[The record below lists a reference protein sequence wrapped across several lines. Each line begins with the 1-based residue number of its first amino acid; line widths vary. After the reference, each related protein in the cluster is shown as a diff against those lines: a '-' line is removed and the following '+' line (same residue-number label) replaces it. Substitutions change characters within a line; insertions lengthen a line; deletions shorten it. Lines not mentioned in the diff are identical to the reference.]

1 MEDIMRGFIIR
12 RCLQIIP
19 VFFGILIILFMI
31 IEIAPGDPLADL
43 QDPRITAEERAR
55 MLERHGLHLPIH
67 QRFFNWVSDALRG
80 DFGESITHRR
90 PVSEM
95 IVMALP
101 PTLTLSIS
109 AMLVSLLVGIPLG
122 IISAVYKGK
131 PIDTVCTIFAFIGI
145 SMPIFFFGVLL
156 ILLFGLNLE
165 WTPISGFGS
174 PPHILRNATL
184 LEIWRDRALHLILP
198 VTALGLS
205 GAAGYMRYTRASML
219 EVIHS
224 DYIRTARAKGL
235 KERRIIFR
243 HALRNALLPIITLMG
258 LQVPFLFSGSAITE
272 AVFGLPGLGQ
282 IMIQAVGGRN
292 FPIIIGMMTMIAII
306 TLISAL
312 IAEIMY
318 AVADPRVK
326 YD

>member
-1 MEDIMRGFIIR
+1 MTGFIIR
-12 RCLQIIP
+12 RILQMIP
-19 VFFGILIILFMI
+19 VFFGILAILFILM
-31 IEIAPGDPLADL
+31 EVAPGEPLADL
-43 QDPRITAEERAR
+43 QDPRITAAHRER
-55 MLERHGLHLPIH
+55 MLERFGLDLPVH
-67 QRFFNWVSDALRG
+67 QRFINWVSDAVRG

-90 PVSEM
+90 PVSD
-95 IVMALP
+95 IVATALR

-109 AMLVSLLVGIPLG
+109 AMLVSMLVGVPLG
-122 IISAVYKGK
+122 ILSAVYKGRAVDN
-131 PIDTVCTIFAFIGI
+131 ICTILAFVGI

-156 ILLFGLNLE
+156 ILAFSVNLG
-165 WTPISGFGS
+165 WTPIMGFGS
-174 PPHILRNATL
+174 PPPFGRNETL
-184 LEIWRDRALHLILP
+184 LQIWRDRAWHLILP

-243 HALRNALLPIITLMG
+243 HAMRNALLPIITLMG
-258 LQVPFLFSGSAITE
+258 LQLPALFSGSAITE

-282 IMIQAVGGRN
+282 IMIQAVNGRN
-292 FPIIIGMMTMIAII
+292 FPIIIGMMTMVAII
-306 TLISAL
+306 TLVSAL
-312 IAEIMY
+312 IVEVMY